1 VFLFLIANVNS
12 VLAGS
17 ETIPTEENKVLED
30 RKKALDEA
38 KKAIEEEEISDEDLE
53 LLEEYLEQAQDLF
66 DEERFAEAITY
77 YDKVL
82 EIDPSDFDALNG
94 KALSHYNIGLL
105 QLLLQC
111 LTGVHLVN

>member
-1 VFLFLIANVNS
+1 M
-12 VLAGS
+12 
-17 ETIPTEENKVLED
+17 ED
-30 RKKALDEA
+30 
-38 KKAIEEEEISDEDLE
+38 ISDEDLD
-53 LLEEYLEQAQDLF
+53 LLEEFFEQAQDLF